1 LTRSSEIEEVGEIFF
16 ECERGDQSMNWKSI
30 VSAAV
35 LLLMVS
41 TASWAEDGAALFKS
55 KCSGCHGANGEGK
68 PAMRAPAMRDSKL
81 RGDQLVHYLTNGDP
95 QHKAPHNR
103 PISRLTEEQ
112 AKAIA
117 DHVSTL
123 K

>member
-1 LTRSSEIEEVGEIFF
+1 
-16 ECERGDQSMNWKSI
+16 MNWKSA
-30 VSAAV
+30 VSVATLFLV
-35 LLLMVS
+35 VS
-41 TASWAEDGAALFKS
+41 TTAWAEDGAVLFKS
-55 KCSGCHGANGEGK
+55 KCAGCHGANGEGK
-68 PAMRAPAMRDSKL
+68 SAMRAPALKDSKL
-81 RGDQLVHYLTNGDP
+81 RGDELVHYLTNGDP
-95 QHKAPHNR
+95 QHKAPHNK